1 MIDLA
6 DIKENLS
13 DVLTDYFNNE
23 KFDLKPGSLFVVGCS
38 TSMIRGEWMGTDSA
52 LSIGKAVYETLQA
65 FLKPRK
71 IDLAIQGCE
80 HINRALLMEREV
92 AEKHNFEIVS
102 VCPSMHAGGGTQVAA
117 YEEMNDPVEIEHIV
131 ADGGID
137 IGGTDIG
144 MHVKFVQV
152 PVRLKHHTIGAANV
166 TGLYTRP
173 KLIGGQRA
181 LYTFSDKNKIDTWD
195 NLNEK

>member
-1 MIDLA
+1 
-6 DIKENLS
+6 
-13 DVLTDYFNNE
+13 
-23 KFDLKPGSLFVVGCS
+23 
-38 TSMIRGEWMGTDSA
+38 
-52 LSIGKAVYETLQA
+52 
-65 FLKPRK
+65 
-71 IDLAIQGCE
+71 
-80 HINRALLMEREV
+80 MEREV

-117 YEEMNDPVEIEHIV
+117 YEKMNDPVEVEHIV

>member
-71 IDLAIQGCE
+71 IDLAIHPVAFELGVGFAPARKKGKLPRDFKS
-80 HINRALLMEREV
+80 RA
-92 AEKHNFEIVS
+92 S
-102 VCPSMHAGGGTQVAA
+102 
-117 YEEMNDPVEIEHIV
+117 
-131 ADGGID
+131 
-137 IGGTDIG
+137 
-144 MHVKFVQV
+144 
-152 PVRLKHHTIGAANV
+152 ANSA
-166 TGLYTRP
+166 TP
-173 KLIGGQRA
+173 A
-181 LYTFSDKNKIDTWD
+181 
-195 NLNEK
+195 

>member
-6 DIKENLS
+6 KVKHDLS
-13 DVLTDYFNNE
+13 AVLTDYFNNE
-23 KFDLKPGSLFVVGCS
+23 KFELQPGSLFVVGCS

-52 LSIGKAVYETLQA
+52 LSIGKTVYETLME
-65 FLKPRK
+65 FLKPRN

-80 HINRALLMEREV
+80 HINRALLMERSV
-92 AEKHNFEIVS
+92 AQKHDFEIVS

-117 YEEMNDPVEIEHIV
+117 YEQMEDPVEVEHIV
-131 ADGGID
+131 AQGGID

-152 PVRLKHHTIGAANV
+152 PVRLQNHTVGASNV
-166 TGLYTRP
+166 TGLYSRP

-181 LYTFSDKNKIDTWD
+181 LYSFSKENEIDHGM
-195 NLNEK
+195 N

>member
-6 DIKENLS
+6 KIKEDLS
-13 DVLTDYFNNE
+13 AVLTDYLNND
-23 KFDLKPGSLFVVGCS
+23 KFELKPGSLFVVGCS

-52 LSIGKAVYETLQA
+52 LSIGETVYDTLQT
-65 FLKPRK
+65 FLKPRQ

-80 HINRALLMEREV
+80 HINRALLVEREV
-92 AEKHNFEIVS
+92 AEKHGFEIVS

-117 YEEMNDPVEIEHIV
+117 YEKMNDPVEVEHIV
-131 ADGGID
+131 AQGGID

-152 PVRLKHHTIGAANV
+152 PVRLQHRKVGAANV

-173 KLIGGQRA
+173 KLIGGYRA
-181 LYTFSDKNKIDTWD
+181 LYTFTDENKIDHGM
-195 NLNEK
+195 N

>member
-6 DIKENLS
+6 KIKEDLS
-13 DVLTDYFNNE
+13 AVLTDYLNND
-23 KFDLKPGSLFVVGCS
+23 KFELKPGSLFVVGCS

-52 LSIGKAVYETLQA
+52 LSIGETVYDTLQT
-65 FLKPRK
+65 FLKPRQ

-80 HINRALLMEREV
+80 HINRALLVEREV
-92 AEKHNFEIVS
+92 AEKHGFEIVS

-117 YEEMNDPVEIEHIV
+117 YEKMNDPVEVEHIV
-131 ADGGID
+131 AQGGID

-152 PVRLKHHTIGAANV
+152 PVRLQHRKVGAANV

-173 KLIGGQRA
+173 KLIGGHRA
-181 LYTFSDKNKIDTWD
+181 LYTFTDENKIDHGM
-195 NLNEK
+195 N